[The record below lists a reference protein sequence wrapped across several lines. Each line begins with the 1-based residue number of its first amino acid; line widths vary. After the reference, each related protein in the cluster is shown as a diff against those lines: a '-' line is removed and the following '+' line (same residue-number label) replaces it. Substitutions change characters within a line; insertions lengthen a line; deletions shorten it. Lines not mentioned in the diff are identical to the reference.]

1 MLEVCYEEK
10 VDGIISFLLEFAL
23 PTIICIVTT
32 VQRNFLRHDLN

>member
-23 PTIICIVTT
+23 PTIICIV
-32 VQRNFLRHDLN
+32 